1 MGDRV
6 CTGNAHHGELS
17 ARRLGLGACIPGF
30 ASGKWLAKRR
40 GGERLIIL
48 VVVGDVACSVA
59 SFGLE
64 GFVVVYPAA
73 HIHIPLSHSKTSIVG
88 FSVELVNY
96 HAH

>member
-1 MGDRV
+1 M
-6 CTGNAHHGELS
+6 
-17 ARRLGLGACIPGF
+17 
-30 ASGKWLAKRR
+30 
-40 GGERLIIL
+40 IIL